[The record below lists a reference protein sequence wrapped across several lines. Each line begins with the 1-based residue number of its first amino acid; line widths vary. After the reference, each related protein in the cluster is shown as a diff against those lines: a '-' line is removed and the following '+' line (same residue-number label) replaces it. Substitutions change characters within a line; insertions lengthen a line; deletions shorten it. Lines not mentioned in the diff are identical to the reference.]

1 MCQQYKC
8 PEGQGT
14 HEPAYSTQLAIYY
27 DLKHKLKELNSGATW
42 FQVNFQGLE
51 TQLWIMAAQLNIM
64 IVATCFS
71 EFILSNFENQ
81 FLRASNLNSLNLA
94 TLTWTQQ
101 VAFTACQPS
110 IPMAPSSGSPQV
122 DTSCLSSWPQASS
135 TAVPPSISSQQFD
148 NFLSRSQTKLI

>member
-14 HEPAYSTQLAIYY
+14 HEPAFSIQLAIYN
-27 DLKHKLKELNSGATW
+27 DLKHNLKELNSGATW
-42 FQVNFQGLE
+42 FQVNFQDLE
-51 TQLWIMAAQLNIM
+51 TQLWIMAAQLNI
-64 IVATCFS
+64 VATCFS
-71 EFILSNFENQ
+71 EFIGSNFENQ
-81 FLRASNLNSLNLA
+81 FFRASNLNSLNLA

-110 IPMAPSSGSPQV
+110 IPLAPSSGSPQV

-135 TAVPPSISSQQFD
+135 TAVHPSVSSQQFD
-148 NFLSRSQTKLI
+148 NFLSRSRIKLI